1 MLVNYLSALYGW
13 DCGKGKK
20 MMLTI
25 KGCIVRVKFSGE
37 KTGMKTLSALP
48 LPQFEENKLCDG
60 GHVIKATSEEKG
72 KKKNQQPL
80 GIAIIFTVHLNL
92 K

>member
-1 MLVNYLSALYGW
+1 
-13 DCGKGKK
+13 
-20 MMLTI
+20 
-25 KGCIVRVKFSGE
+25 
-37 KTGMKTLSALP
+37 MKTLSALP
-48 LPQFEENKLCDG
+48 LPKFEKNKLCDG
-60 GHVIKATSEEKG
+60 GYVIEATSEEQG